1 MSFGAI
7 APQTTRLE
15 IEEVVRNFS
24 HIVLSNFLYEMV
36 HFIGQHTH
44 EHVFLDGTDR
54 RHIGIR
60 PKYGVDWRRILAQS
74 RKCLT
79 ERFMYRII
87 CLLAANL
94 TVSSNRDHRQLDF
107 AK

>member
-7 APQTTRLE
+7 APQTTGLE
-15 IEEVVRNFS
+15 IEEVVRNFP
-24 HIVLSNFLYEMV
+24 HVFLSTYLDEMV
-36 HFIGQHTH
+36 HLIGQRTH
-44 EHVFLDGTDR
+44 EHVSLDGTDR
-54 RHIGIR
+54 RHISSIIAQAR
-60 PKYGVDWRRILAQS
+60 YGVDWGRILAQS

-94 TVSSNRDHRQLDF
+94 TVSM
-107 AK
+107 